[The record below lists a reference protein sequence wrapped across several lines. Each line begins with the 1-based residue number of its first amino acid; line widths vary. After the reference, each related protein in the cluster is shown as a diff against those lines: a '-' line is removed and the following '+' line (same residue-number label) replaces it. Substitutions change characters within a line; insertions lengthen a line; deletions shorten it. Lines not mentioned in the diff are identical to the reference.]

1 MIRKTTWI
9 TLCIF
14 IILVLAAVYI
24 NQQNKNATEE
34 ITPTPELN
42 SILSGK
48 NTEDIVRIT
57 IKDASGAKIDLK
69 LADNGQWKFNDSTPG
84 ELDQN
89 TISERIRTIKDIE
102 EMSPLPNPP
111 SLEDIGLTKP
121 AYTIHLVY
129 KNQDQTT
136 ILIGNQTTVNNGYYI
151 KVDNKQP
158 QVVNKYDINPLINI
172 LTEPP
177 ISGTPTATP

>member
-9 TLCIF
+9 TLCVF
-14 IILVLAAVYI
+14 IILVLAALYI
-24 NQQNKNATEE
+24 NEQNKNVPEGV
-34 ITPTPELN
+34 TPTPELK
-42 SILSGK
+42 SILSG
-48 NTEDIVRIT
+48 NDTEDIIQ
-57 IKDASGAKIDLK
+57 IIIEDASGAKIDLK
-69 LADNGQWKFNDSTPG
+69 LTDNGQWKFNDSTPG

-89 TISERIRTIKDIE
+89 IISERIRTIKDIE

-111 SLEDIGLTKP
+111 SLEDLGLIKP
-121 AYTIHLVY
+121 AYTIRLVY

-177 ISGTPTATP
+177 VLGTPTVTP